1 MPRGRITKAA
11 VLGAGVM
18 GSQIAAHLA
27 NAGVEVV
34 LLDIVPPSLTEEERA
49 RGLTLESPEVR
60 NRFARLGLERAKQ
73 LKPPAFM
80 DPDRARL
87 ITVGNLEDDLP
98 KLATADWIIEAVVE
112 DLEVKR
118 ALFRRVEA
126 YRRPDA
132 IVSSNTS
139 GIPIARL
146 QEGLSVEF
154 RRHFL
159 GTHFFNP
166 PRYMRLVEVIPTP
179 ETAPEVVRTI
189 ADFCDR
195 ALGKGVVFAKDTPN
209 FIANR
214 IGVFSFLRTLRAM
227 LDYELTLEEVD
238 ALTGPAIGH
247 PKSATFRTADLAGLD
262 VLARVVENI
271 AANAPEDE
279 WREVFVLPDFVREMI
294 RRGWIG
300 EKAGCGFYRRDPT
313 TGEILALDYRTLEYR
328 PRQKARFP
336 ALDMARP
343 IEDVRER
350 LRTLLQGTDRAGRFL
365 WTIVSETLRYAA
377 HCLPEIA
384 DDLVQVDR
392 AMRWGF
398 NWELGPFETWD
409 ALGVRAVAERLQQE
423 GRAIPPVVQALLASG
438 NETFYREE
446 AGRRFYFD
454 PADARYRE
462 EEQPPG
468 LVLLSALKAQHRLI
482 RSNPGASLID
492 LGDGVACVEF
502 HSKMNTIGA
511 DTVQML
517 QYALERLAEGEFEG
531 LVIGNQGEHFS
542 AGANLMLL
550 LLAAEE
556 EEWDELDLMIRAFQ
570 RTNLTLKYAARPV
583 VVAPFGLTLGG
594 GCEITL
600 HAPKVRAAAE
610 TYIGLVETSVG
621 LIPAGGGTKELLL
634 RMLERAPRGDTVDL
648 FPYVRQA
655 FETIALAK
663 VSGSAHE
670 AKRMGLLRPSDAITM
685 NRDRLIADAKAT
697 VLALAREGYERPAPP
712 AEIPVLGEPGL
723 AALKLGIHL
732 AWRAG
737 QITEYDAHIGRKLA
751 WVLCGGDLRT
761 PRAVTEDYL
770 LDLEREAFLSLLGEP
785 KTRER
790 IRHMLTEGK
799 PLRN

>member
-1 MPRGRITKAA
+1 MKRIKRAA

-18 GSQIAAHLA
+18 GAQIAAHLA
-27 NAGVEVV
+27 NAGIEV
-34 LLDIVPPSLTEEERA
+34 LLLDLVPSSLTEEERA
-49 RGLTLESPEVR
+49 RGLTLQSPEVR
-60 NRFARLGLERAKQ
+60 NRLARLGLERATQ
-73 LKPPAFM
+73 MRPPAFF

-87 ITVGNLEDDLP
+87 ITVGNFEDDLP
-98 KLATADWIIEAVVE
+98 KVATADWIIEAVVE
-112 DLEVKR
+112 DREVKR
-118 ALFRRVEA
+118 ALFRRLEPH
-126 YRRPDA
+126 RRPDA

-139 GIPIARL
+139 GIPIAQL
-146 QEGLSVEF
+146 QQGLSEDF

-166 PRYMRLVEVIPTP
+166 PRYMKLVEVIPTP
-179 ETAPEVVRTI
+179 ETSPEVVRTI
-189 ADFCDR
+189 ADVCDR
-195 ALGKGVVFAKDTPN
+195 VLGKGIVFAKDTPN

-214 IGVFSFLRTLRAM
+214 IGTFSFLCTLRAM
-227 LDYELTLEEVD
+227 LENELSIEEVD

-279 WREVFVLPDFVREMI
+279 RREVFALPDFVQEML

-300 EKAGCGFYRRDPT
+300 EKAGQGFYRRDPVSR
-313 TGEILALDYRTLEYR
+313 EIFALDYRTLEYR
-328 PRQKARFP
+328 PRQDPRLP
-336 ALDMARP
+336 VLEMART

-350 LRTLLQGTDRAGRFL
+350 VRTLVRGSDRVGRFL
-365 WTIVSETLRYAA
+365 WTIVSETLLYAA
-377 HCLPEIA
+377 HRIPEIA
-384 DDLVQVDR
+384 DDIVQVDR
-392 AMRWGF
+392 AMKWGF
-398 NWELGPFETWD
+398 QWELGPFETWD
-409 ALGVRAVAERLQQE
+409 ALGVRWMVERLEQE
-423 GRAIPPVVQALLASG
+423 GRAIPPLVQALLASG
-438 NETFYREE
+438 QETFYRQQE
-446 AGRRFYFD
+446 GRSHYFD
-454 PADARYRE
+454 LASATYRE
-462 EEQPPG
+462 VELPPG
-468 LVLLSALKAQHRLI
+468 LLVLSQLKAQHRVL
-482 RSNPGASLID
+482 RSNPSASLID

-511 DTVQML
+511 DTIHML
-517 QYALERLAEGEFEG
+517 QYALGRAIEDFEG

-542 AGANLMLL
+542 AGANLLLL

-556 EEWDELDLMIRAFQ
+556 GEWEELDQTIRAFQ
-570 RTNLTLKYAARPV
+570 QVNLALKYAEKPV

-594 GCEITL
+594 GCEIAL

-634 RMLERAPRGDTVDL
+634 RMLDRAPRGDSVDL

-670 AKRMGLLRPSDAITM
+670 AKRMGLLRPTDAITM

-697 VLALAREGYERPAPP
+697 VLALAREGYEPPSPP
-712 AEIPVLGEPGL
+712 AEIPVLGEPGW
-723 AALKLGIHL
+723 ATLKLGIHL

-737 QITEYDAHIGRKLA
+737 RITEYDAHVGRKLA
-751 WVLCGGDLRT
+751 WVLCGGDLRA
-761 PRAVTEDYL
+761 PRAVSEAYL

-790 IRHMLTEGK
+790 IRHMLAEGK

>member
-1 MPRGRITKAA
+1 MTKRKIQKAA

-18 GSQIAAHLA
+18 GAQIAAHLA
-27 NAGVEVV
+27 NAGIEIL
-34 LLDIVPPSLTEEERA
+34 LLDIVPASLTEDERA
-49 RGLTLESPEVR
+49 RGLTPESPEVR
-60 NRFARLGLERAKQ
+60 NRIARLGLERAKQ
-73 LKPPAFM
+73 LHPPAFF

-87 ITVGNLEDDLP
+87 ITVGNFEDDLP
-98 KLATADWIIEAVVE
+98 KVATAEWIIEAVVE
-112 DLEVKR
+112 DREIKR
-118 ALFRRVEA
+118 ALFRRVEP
-126 YRRPDA
+126 YRHPNA

-139 GIPIARL
+139 GIPIAQL
-146 QEGLSVEF
+146 QEGLSESF

-166 PRYMRLVEVIPTP
+166 PRYMKLVEVIPTP
-179 ETAPEVVRTI
+179 ETDPGVVRAI
-189 ADFCDR
+189 ADVCDR
-195 ALGKGVVFAKDTPN
+195 VLGKGVVFAKDTPN

-214 IGVFSFLRTLRAM
+214 IGTFSFLGTLRAM
-227 LDYELTLEEVD
+227 LENELTLEEVD
-238 ALTGPAIGH
+238 ALTGSLIGH
-247 PKSATFRTADLAGLD
+247 PKSATFRTADLVGLD

-271 AANAPEDE
+271 AANAPHDE
-279 WREVFVLPDFVREMI
+279 WREVFALPDFVQEMI

-300 EKAGCGFYRRDPT
+300 EKAGQGFYRRDPISR
-313 TGEILALDYRTLEYR
+313 EIFALDYRTLEYR
-328 PRQKARFP
+328 PRQRVYLP
-336 ALDMARP
+336 ALEMART

-350 LRTLLQGTDRAGRFL
+350 LRTLVRGSDRVGQFL
-365 WTIVSETLRYAA
+365 WTIVSETLLYAA
-377 HCLPEIA
+377 HRIPEIA
-384 DDLVQVDR
+384 EDIVQVDR
-392 AMRWGF
+392 AMKWGF

-409 ALGVRAVAERLQQE
+409 ALGVRWMVERLERE
-423 GRAIPPVVQALLASG
+423 GRAIPPLVQALLASG

-446 AGRRFYFD
+446 AGRQLYFD
-454 PADARYRE
+454 LASATHRE
-462 EEQPPG
+462 VELPPG
-468 LVLLSALKAQHRLI
+468 LLLLSRLKAQNRLV

-492 LGDGVACVEF
+492 LGDGVACLEF

-517 QYALERLAEGEFEG
+517 HYALERVDEDFEG

-542 AGANLMLL
+542 AGANLVLL

-556 EEWDELDLMIRAFQ
+556 GEWEELDAMIRAFQ
-570 RTNLTLKYAARPV
+570 KVNLALKYAKKPV

-610 TYIGLVETSVG
+610 TYIGLVEVSVG

-634 RMLERAPRGDTVDL
+634 RMLERAPRGDSVDV

-670 AKRMGLLRPSDAITM
+670 AKRMGLLRPTDPITM
-685 NRDRLIADAKAT
+685 NRDRLIADAKET
-697 VLALAREGYERPAPP
+697 VLALVREGYEPLSPP

-751 WVLCGGDLRT
+751 WVLCGGDLRA
-761 PRAVTEDYL
+761 PRSVSEVYL

-790 IRHMLTEGK
+790 MRHMLAEGK

>member
-1 MPRGRITKAA
+1 MARRIKRAA

-18 GSQIAAHLA
+18 GAQIAAHLA
-27 NAGVEVV
+27 NAGIEVL
-34 LLDIVPPSLTEEERA
+34 LLDIVPSSLTEEEQA
-49 RGLTLESPEVR
+49 SGLTLESPQVR
-60 NRFARLGLERAKQ
+60 NRIARAGVERAKQ
-73 LKPPAFM
+73 LHPPAFF
-80 DPDRARL
+80 DPERARL
-87 ITVGNLEDDLP
+87 ITVGNFEDDLP
-98 KLATADWIIEAVVE
+98 KVAAAEWIIEAVVE
-112 DLEVKR
+112 DREIKQ
-118 ALFRRVEA
+118 ALFRRLEPH
-126 YRRPDA
+126 RRPDA

-139 GIPIARL
+139 GIPIAQL
-146 QEGLSVEF
+146 QAGLSEDF

-166 PRYMRLVEVIPTP
+166 PRYMKLVEVIPTP
-179 ETAPEVVRTI
+179 ETDPDVVRTI
-189 ADFCDR
+189 ADVCDR
-195 ALGKGVVFAKDTPN
+195 VLGKGVVFAKDTPN

-214 IGVFSFLRTLRAM
+214 IGTFSFLCTLRAM
-227 LDYELTLEEVD
+227 LEHDLTIEEVD
-238 ALTGPAIGH
+238 ELTGPAIGH

-271 AANAPEDE
+271 AANAPHDE
-279 WREVFVLPDFVREMI
+279 RRELFALPDFVREMLQ
-294 RRGWIG
+294 RGWIG
-300 EKAGCGFYRRDPT
+300 EKAGGGFYRRDPVSR
-313 TGEILALDYRTLEYR
+313 EIFALDYRTLQYR
-328 PRQKARFP
+328 PRQKAHLP
-336 ALDMARP
+336 TLEMARP

-350 LRTLLQGTDRAGRFL
+350 LRTLVRGSDRVGRFL
-365 WTIVSETLRYAA
+365 WTIVSETLLYAA
-377 HCLPEIA
+377 HRIPEIA
-384 DDLVQVDR
+384 EDIVQVDR
-392 AMRWGF
+392 AMKWGF

-409 ALGVRAVAERLQQE
+409 ALGVRWMVERLERE
-423 GRAIPPVVQALLASG
+423 GRAIPPLVQTLLASG
-438 NETFYREE
+438 HETFYREDG
-446 AGRRFYFD
+446 GRQRYFD
-454 PADARYRE
+454 LASATYRE
-462 EEQPPG
+462 VELPPG
-468 LVLLSALKAQHRLI
+468 LLLLSRLKAQNRVI
-482 RSNPGASLID
+482 RSTTSASLID
-492 LGDGVACVEF
+492 LGDGVACLEF

-511 DTVQML
+511 DTIQML
-517 QYALERLAEGEFEG
+517 RYALDRLAEDFEG

-542 AGANLMLL
+542 AGANLVLL

-556 EEWDELDLMIRAFQ
+556 GEWDELDLMIRTFQ
-570 RTNLTLKYAARPV
+570 QANLAVKYAEKPV

-610 TYIGLVETSVG
+610 TYMGLVETSVG

-634 RMLERAPRGDTVDL
+634 RLLERAPRGDSVDL
-648 FPYVRQA
+648 LPYVRQA

-670 AKRMGLLRPSDAITM
+670 AKKMGLLRPTDAITM
-685 NRDRLIADAKAT
+685 NRDRLIADAKET
-697 VLALAREGYERPAPP
+697 VLALAREGYAPPSPP

-723 AALKLGIHL
+723 ATLKLGIHL

-751 WVLCGGDLRT
+751 WVLCGGDLRA
-761 PRAVTEDYL
+761 PRSVSEAYL